1 MAFLTPSTVLVKSN
15 LALWN
20 YCVKFR
26 FVTDL
31 SRLNMTEP
39 SMVDELKSH
48 AVEAAQL
55 LKALA
60 NENRLMILCSLAQG
74 ELNVSELNDRVHLSQ
89 SALSQHLAWLRRENL
104 VQTRRDAQ
112 TIYYSLQGTK
122 AKAVIQVLQSIYC
135 ANLQVSQ

>member
-1 MAFLTPSTVLVKSN
+1 VSDV
-15 LALWN
+15 
-20 YCVKFR
+20 
-26 FVTDL
+26 D
-31 SRLNMTEP
+31 
-39 SMVDELKSH
+39 MVQELKSH

-74 ELNVSELNDRVHLSQ
+74 EMNVTELNDRVALSQ

-112 TIYYSLQGTK
+112 TIFYSLQGSK
-122 AKAVIQVLQSIYC
+122 AQEVIQVLQSIYC
-135 ANLQVSQ
+135 ADMPTSN